1 MDGAFFLV
9 LFIIL
14 VLLLILIDA
23 LHAKQQI
30 EPNHCRIC
38 GRALLTSRTRAKR
51 LCLTH
56 EKKYA
61 LVAASI
67 VPYKYWKKRLIP
79 YEYWEQISAARTIT
93 NKEYDEVQ
101 KELKHLGFQYLFKT
115 IAVGSDASGLI
126 RRFADLGFRKSFIPT
141 LGVDFAIK
149 AVIIGDKIIKL
160 MILVIGSQKFF
171 SRLRPYYY
179 RGANGAIV
187 CYDITSW
194 GTFQAVDTWFNEI
207 SHHLGPIPRI
217 LVGSKMDLAENRE
230 VLRALAKA
238 YAQEKDVPYIETS
251 AKTGAGG
258 DKMFLILARM
268 MLEAVRQF
276 KEKPNS
282 VV

>member
-1 MDGAFFLV
+1 MYGAILVVFL
-9 LFIIL
+9 IIL

-23 LHAKQQI
+23 HHAKQQI

-38 GRALLTSRTRAKR
+38 GRALFTPRTRAKR
-51 LCLTH
+51 LCITH

-61 LVAASI
+61 FVSASI
-67 VPYKYWKKRLIP
+67 VPYKYWKKKLVP
-79 YEYWEQISAARTIT
+79 YEYWEKISAARTIT
-93 NKEYDEVQ
+93 NKKYDKVQ
-101 KELKHLGFQYLFKT
+101 KELEYLGFQYLFKT
-115 IAVGSDASGLI
+115 IAVGSDASSLI

-141 LGVDFAIK
+141 LGVDFATK
-149 AVIIGDKIIKL
+149 VVKIGDKIIKL

-194 GTFQAVDTWFNEI
+194 GTFEAVDAWFNEI

-217 LVGSKMDLAENRE
+217 LVGNKMDLAENRE

-238 YAQEKDVPYIETS
+238 YAQEKGFPYIETS
-251 AKTGAGG
+251 AKTDAGG
-258 DKMFLILARM
+258 DEMFLVLARK

-276 KEKPNS
+276 HEKPNS
-282 VV
+282 AA